1 VTIAVVLV
9 AAGRGERLGA
19 GVPKAF
25 ARVGGL
31 TLVEHS
37 LRRIFQVDAVT
48 QLVIAAPSS
57 HAAEAEQIAGAVAAE
72 FVSGAAGMGSHSLPQ
87 VQVVVGGDSRQQS
100 IQNALM
106 AIAPETEVVLVH
118 DAARALTP
126 PAVFS
131 RVIESVRATGL
142 ATIPV
147 MPIVD
152 TIKRVAGEVVLD
164 TVDRQTLRIAQTPQ
178 GFQAFE
184 LLEAYRSATEDFTDD
199 AALVQSV
206 GATLRFVAGDASSLK
221 ITTPDDLIIAE
232 ARLAESASA
241 LPADDTGDLTADATG
256 AMPAEYRT
264 GVGVDVH
271 RFTEDPNKPLFLGG
285 VVWPGERGL
294 DGHSDGDA
302 VAHAIVDA
310 LLAAA
315 GLGDIGS
322 NFGVDRPEF
331 AGASG
336 QVFLTA
342 TVAKLAE
349 AGFKVVNV
357 SVQIIGN
364 RPKVGP
370 NRAATEAELSR
381 LVAAP
386 VTVGATTTDGLGFLG
401 NSEGVAAVANA
412 LLIRSQVG

>member
-1 VTIAVVLV
+1 MAIAVVLV

-37 LRRIFQVDAVT
+37 LRRIFQVDGVT
-48 QLVIAAPSS
+48 QLIIAAPSS
-57 HAAEAEQIAGAVAAE
+57 HATEAEQIAGAVAAE
-72 FVSGAAGMGSHSLPQ
+72 FVEAAASIRSKDLPQ
-87 VQVVVGGDSRQQS
+87 VQVVVGGDTRQQS

-106 AIAPETEVVLVH
+106 ALQPATEVVLVH

-131 RVIESVRATGL
+131 RVIESVRSTGL

-178 GFQAFE
+178 GFQAYE
-184 LLEAYRSATEDFTDD
+184 LLEAYRTATEDFTDD

-206 GATLRFVAGDASSLK
+206 GASVRHVAGDEWSFK
-221 ITTPDDLIIAE
+221 VTTPDDLRMAE
-232 ARLAESASA
+232 LRLAAEGGPTLKSSDWFAVA
-241 LPADDTGDLTADATG
+241 AAG
-256 AMPAEYRT
+256 AVPQEYRT

-412 LLIRSQVG
+412 LLIRAQVG

>member
-1 VTIAVVLV
+1 MTIAVVLV

-19 GVPKAF
+19 RVPKAF
-25 ARVGGL
+25 VELAGQ
-31 TLVEHS
+31 TLIEHS
-37 LRRIFQVDAVT
+37 IRRIFKVDGVT
-48 QLVIAAPSS
+48 QLIIAAPSS
-57 HAAEAEQIAGAVAAE
+57 HLAEAESIVKALVSEFSATTERLADLKVTVIAG
-72 FVSGAAGMGSHSLPQ
+72 
-87 VQVVVGGDSRQQS
+87 GDTRQQS
-100 IQNALM
+100 ISNSLSAL
-106 AIAPETEVVLVH
+106 ADGTEVVLVH
-118 DAARALTP
+118 DSARALTP
-126 PAVFS
+126 STVFE
-131 RVIESVRATGL
+131 RVARSVLETGL

-152 TIKRVAGEVVLD
+152 TIKRISGDVVLE

-184 LLEAYRSATEDFTDD
+184 LLEAYRTASEDFTDD
-199 AALVQSV
+199 SSLVQSV
-206 GATLRFVAGDASSLK
+206 GATLRFVDGDPAAIK
-221 ITTPDDLIIAE
+221 ITTPNDLVIAKSL
-232 ARLAESASA
+232 LAQQAGVDTVAKA
-241 LPADDTGDLTADATG
+241 LPDA
-256 AMPAEYRT
+256 YRT

-271 RFTEDPNKPLFLGG
+271 RFTEDSAKPLFLGG
-285 VVWPGERGL
+285 VEWPGERGL

-315 GLGDIGS
+315 GMGDIGS

-349 AGFKVVNV
+349 AGYKVVNV

-381 LVAAP
+381 LVEAP

-401 NSEGVAAVANA
+401 NTEGVAAVANA

>member
-1 VTIAVVLV
+1 MTIAVVLV

-25 ARVGGL
+25 AQVAGV
-31 TLVEHS
+31 TLIDHAV
-37 LRRIFQVDAVT
+37 RRIFSVRGLT
-48 QLVIAAPSS
+48 QLIIAAPSS
-57 HAAEAEQIAGAVAAE
+57 HLAQARSIAASVAAEVKPAVTESNPATITVLAGGDTRQQSIANALSAVAAE
-72 FVSGAAGMGSHSLPQ
+72 TQ
-87 VQVVVGGDSRQQS
+87 
-100 IQNALM
+100 
-106 AIAPETEVVLVH
+106 VVLVH
-118 DAARALTP
+118 DSARALTP
-126 PAVFS
+126 SAVFE
-131 RVIESVRATGL
+131 RVAQSVQDTGL

-152 TIKRVAGEVVLD
+152 TIKRVAGESVLD
-164 TVDRQTLRIAQTPQ
+164 TVDRQTLRSAQTPQ

-206 GATLRFVAGDASSLK
+206 GASVRYVDGDEWAFK
-221 ITTPDDLIIAE
+221 VTTPDDLAMAELRLAAE
-232 ARLAESASA
+232 ANVASASLA
-241 LPADDTGDLTADATG
+241 TELPG
-256 AMPAEYRT
+256 EYRT

-271 RFTEDPNKPLFLGG
+271 RFTDDESKPLFLGG
-285 VVWPGERGL
+285 IEWPGERGL

-302 VAHAIVDA
+302 VAHAVVDA

-315 GLGDIGS
+315 GMGDIGS

-342 TVAKLAE
+342 TAAKLAQ

-370 NRAATEAELSR
+370 HRAATEAELSR
-381 LVAAP
+381 LVEAP

-401 NSEGVAAVANA
+401 NTEGVAAVANA

>member
-1 VTIAVVLV
+1 MTIAVVLV

-19 GVPKAF
+19 DKPKAF
-25 ARVGGL
+25 VELAGR
-31 TLVEHS
+31 TLLEHAI
-37 LRRIFQVDAVT
+37 RRIFVVDGVT
-48 QLVIAAPSS
+48 QLIIAAPAS
-57 HAAEAEQIAGAVAAE
+57 HLAETNQILESVANEFVTAAKNVSIKDLVVIAG
-72 FVSGAAGMGSHSLPQ
+72 
-87 VQVVVGGDSRQQS
+87 GGTRQES
-100 IQNALM
+100 ISNALSVV
-106 AIAPETEVVLVH
+106 AEGTEVLLVH

-126 PAVFS
+126 PEVFE
-131 RVIESVRATGL
+131 RVAQSVLETGL

-147 MPIVD
+147 VPIVD
-152 TIKRVAGEVVLD
+152 TIKRISGEVVLD

-184 LLEAYRSATEDFTDD
+184 LLEAYRVATEDFTDD
-199 AALVQSV
+199 SSLVQSV
-206 GATLRFVAGDASSLK
+206 GATLRFVDGDSAALK
-221 ITTPDDLIIAE
+221 ITTPNDLVTAE
-232 ARLAESASA
+232 ALLAQKSE
-241 LPADDTGDLTADATG
+241 LPAI
-256 AMPAEYRT
+256 YRT

-271 RFTEDPNKPLFLGG
+271 RFTDDPAKPLFLGG
-285 VVWPGERGL
+285 VEWPGERGL

-381 LVAAP
+381 LLEAP

-401 NSEGVAAVANA
+401 NTEGVAAVANA
-412 LLIRSQVG
+412 LLIRTQVG

>member
-1 VTIAVVLV
+1 MTIAVVLV

-25 ARVGGL
+25 ATVAGR
-31 TLVEHS
+31 TLLEHS
-37 LRRIFQVDAVT
+37 IRRIFSTDELT

-57 HAAEAEQIAGAVAAE
+57 HIVEAEQIARAVAAQ
-72 FVSGAAGMGSHSLPQ
+72 VDLRLGVAAGSSAAKLS
-87 VQVVVGGDSRQQS
+87 VVVGGDTRQQS
-100 IQNALM
+100 IANALG
-106 AIAPETEVVLVH
+106 AIAPETQVVLVH
-118 DAARALTP
+118 DSARALTP
-126 PAVFS
+126 ASVFD
-131 RVIESVRATGL
+131 RVAQSVRDTGL

-152 TIKRVAGEVVLD
+152 TIKRVAGETVLD

-178 GFQAFE
+178 GFQAYE
-184 LLEAYRSATEDFTDD
+184 LLEAYRNATEDFTDD
-199 AALVQSV
+199 AALVQSM
-206 GATLRFVAGDASSLK
+206 GATLRFVEGDAVALK
-221 ITTPDDLIIAE
+221 ITTPDDLRIAE
-232 ARLAESASA
+232 MRVAAEGAPTFASTEWFA
-241 LPADDTGDLTADATG
+241 VATSG
-256 AMPAEYRT
+256 STPVEYRT

-271 RFTEDPNKPLFLGG
+271 RFTDDPAKPLFLGG

-315 GLGDIGS
+315 GMGDIGS

-342 TVAKLAE
+342 TVSKLAE

-357 SVQIIGN
+357 SVQIVGN

-381 LVAAP
+381 LVDAP

-401 NSEGVAAVANA
+401 NTEGVAAVANA
-412 LLIRSQVG
+412 LLFRSQVG

>member
-1 VTIAVVLV
+1 MTIAVVLV

-19 GVPKAF
+19 GKPKAF
-25 ARVGGL
+25 VELAGQ
-31 TLVEHS
+31 TLLEHAI
-37 LRRIFQVDAVT
+37 RRIFQVDGVT

-57 HAAEAEQIAGAVAAE
+57 HLDEAERISGLVSAEFDSAAADMLHAKVSVIAG
-72 FVSGAAGMGSHSLPQ
+72 
-87 VQVVVGGDSRQQS
+87 GDTRQQS
-100 IQNALM
+100 IENALM
-106 AIAPETEVVLVH
+106 VIDPETEVILVH
-118 DAARALTP
+118 DSARALTP
-126 PAVFS
+126 AAVFS
-131 RVIESVRATGL
+131 RVIVSVRETGL

-152 TIKRVAGEVVLD
+152 TIKRVAGETVLD

-184 LLEAYRSATEDFTDD
+184 LFEAYKSATEDFTDD
-199 AALVQSV
+199 SSLVQSV
-206 GATLRFVAGDASSLK
+206 GAGVRHVAGDEWAFK
-221 ITTPDDLIIAE
+221 VTTPDDLRVAELRIA
-232 ARLAESASA
+232 AEGAATFKSSDWFAVA
-241 LPADDTGDLTADATG
+241 TAG
-256 AMPAEYRT
+256 SMPGEYRT

-271 RFTEDPNKPLFLGG
+271 RFTDNPAKPLFLGG
-285 VVWPGERGL
+285 VEWPGERGL

-302 VAHAIVDA
+302 VAHALVDA

-315 GLGDIGS
+315 GMGDIGS

-357 SVQIIGN
+357 SVQIVGN

-381 LVAAP
+381 LVGAP

-401 NSEGVAAVANA
+401 NTEGVAAVANA

>member
-1 VTIAVVLV
+1 MTVAVVLV

-25 ARVGGL
+25 ALVSGQ
-31 TLVEHS
+31 TLLEHS
-37 LRRIFQVDAVT
+37 IRRIFDLSAINQII
-48 QLVIAAPSS
+48 IAAPSS
-57 HAAEAEQIAGAVAAE
+57 HHDEALRLAQAVATEVDANQGNPAGASASKLA
-72 FVSGAAGMGSHSLPQ
+72 
-87 VQVVVGGDSRQQS
+87 VVVGGDTRQQS
-100 IQNALM
+100 ISNALS

-118 DAARALTP
+118 DSARALTP
-126 PAVFS
+126 ASVFE
-131 RVIESVRATGL
+131 RVIASVRDTGL

-152 TIKRVAGEVVLD
+152 TIKRVAGEIVLD
-164 TVDRQTLRIAQTPQ
+164 TIDRQTLRIAQTPQ

-184 LLEAYRSATEDFTDD
+184 LLEAYKNATEDFTDD

-206 GATLRFVAGDASSLK
+206 GATLRFVEGDAMALK
-221 ITTPDDLIIAE
+221 VTTPDDLIIAE
-232 ARLAESASA
+232 SRLARDAG
-241 LPADDTGDLTADATG
+241 LPG
-256 AMPAEYRT
+256 EYRT

-271 RFTEDPNKPLFLGG
+271 RFTQDPAKPLFLGG
-285 VVWPGERGL
+285 IVWPGERGL

-315 GLGDIGS
+315 GMGDIGS

-342 TVAKLAE
+342 TVAKLAS

-357 SVQIIGN
+357 SVQIVGN

-401 NSEGVAAVANA
+401 NTEGVAAVANA
-412 LLIRSQVG
+412 LLFRSQVG

>member
-1 VTIAVVLV
+1 MTIAVVLV

-25 ARVGGL
+25 AQVSGATLIEHAIRNIFSVDGL
-31 TLVEHS
+31 S
-37 LRRIFQVDAVT
+37 
-48 QLVIAAPSS
+48 QLIIAAPSS
-57 HAAEAEQIAGAVAAE
+57 HLAEARAVVDTVAAE
-72 FVSGAAGMGSHSLPQ
+72 FGHKTLPEAHI
-87 VQVVVGGDSRQQS
+87 VTGGDTRQQS
-100 IQNALM
+100 IANALD
-106 AIAPETEVVLVH
+106 ALAADTEIVLVH
-118 DAARALTP
+118 DSARALTP
-126 PAVFS
+126 AAVFE
-131 RVIESVRATGL
+131 RVAQSVRDTGL

-152 TIKRVAGEVVLD
+152 TIKRVAGETVLD
-164 TVDRQTLRIAQTPQ
+164 TVDRQTLRSAQTPQ

-199 AALVQSV
+199 AALVQST
-206 GATLRFVAGDASSLK
+206 GATLTFVEGDSASLK
-221 ITTPDDLIIAE
+221 ITNPNDLLVA
-232 ARLAESASA
+232 AALLSRQTA
-241 LPADDTGDLTADATG
+241 LPPT
-256 AMPAEYRT
+256 YRT

-271 RFTEDPNKPLFLGG
+271 RFTDDPAKPLFLGG
-285 VVWPGERGL
+285 VEWPGERGL

-310 LLAAA
+310 MLAAA
-315 GLGDIGS
+315 GMGDIGS

-357 SVQIIGN
+357 SVQIVGN

-381 LVAAP
+381 LVEAP

-401 NSEGVAAVANA
+401 NTEGVAAVANA

>member
-1 VTIAVVLV
+1 MTIAVVLV

-25 ARVGGL
+25 ATVGGK

-37 LRRIFQVDAVT
+37 LRRIFQVDGVT
-48 QLVIAAPSS
+48 QLIIAAPSS
-57 HAAEAEQIAGAVAAE
+57 HATEAEQIASAVAAE
-72 FVSGAAGMGSHSLPQ
+72 FVGLAAGIRSNNLPR
-87 VQVVVGGDSRQQS
+87 VQVVVGGDTRQQS
-100 IQNALM
+100 IQNSLM
-106 AIAPETEVVLVH
+106 AIDPATELVLVH

-131 RVIESVRATGL
+131 RVIDSVRSTGL

-152 TIKRVAGEVVLD
+152 TIKRVDGEVVLD

-178 GFQAFE
+178 GFQAYE

-206 GATLRFVAGDASSLK
+206 GATLRFVAGDSIALK
-221 ITTPDDLIIAE
+221 ITTPDDLVLAE
-232 ARLAESASA
+232 ARLAEARLA
-241 LPADDTGDLTADATG
+241 EAPQTL
-256 AMPAEYRT
+256 PAEYRT

-271 RFTEDPNKPLFLGG
+271 RFTDDANKPLFLGG
-285 VVWPGERGL
+285 VEWPGERGL

-315 GLGDIGS
+315 GMGDIGS

-349 AGFKVVNV
+349 VGFKVVNV
-357 SVQIIGN
+357 SVQIVGN